1 MLLESSDSRPYM
13 LVDINWTAFCVNT
26 LMKKGLTSLATKTY
40 RHTQL
45 KLYFLLDLQGRKIIV
60 GILYVGKK
68 YNVLSYKYK
77 LLPLFGVS
85 RRHDVKRT
93 HTCFDLSALYLR
105 ITLHR

>member
-13 LVDINWTAFCVNT
+13 LVDINWTAFCMNKLV
-26 LMKKGLTSLATKTY
+26 KKGLTSLATKTY

-45 KLYFLLDLQGRKIIV
+45 KLYFLLDLQGRKITV

-77 LLPLFGVS
+77 FLPLFGVS
-85 RRHDVKRT
+85 RRQMLRT
-93 HTCFDLSALYLR
+93 HTYFDLSASFLR